1 MPTFFG
7 ISAVPTDNGS
17 NTTTTITI
25 TPPGSMLD
33 GDLVVV
39 YHTQRGTAT
48 FSITNNGGQSWTSLS
63 RTALTTNVATQ
74 VHYARFNGTWSANPQ
89 FTSSAGTNTSAY
101 MLVFRPTV
109 STNAWNHENESNVG
123 AAAATTITVT
133 GVTPNFDENV
143 TIASWHSADDN
154 TWGNLTGDNWEQTA
168 LGSQYRNLAGQDASS
183 AFAYQPQQTR
193 QATTNASLQQL
204 TLGADATTTRRI
216 TFYET
221 EAFTGG
227 FDPMGMM
234 GIFGI

>member
-1 MPTFFG
+1 
-7 ISAVPTDNGS
+7 
-17 NTTTTITI
+17 
-25 TPPGSMLD
+25 
-33 GDLVVV
+33 V

-123 AAAATTITVT
+123 AAAATTITIT
-133 GVTPNFDENV
+133 GVTPNFDDNI
-143 TIASWHSADDN
+143 TIANWNTADDN
-154 TWGNLTGDNWEQTA
+154 TWGNLSGANWEQTA
-168 LGSQYRNLAGQDASS
+168 LGAQYRNLAGTDASS
-183 AFAYQPQQTR
+183 AFAYQIQQTR
-193 QATTNASLQQL
+193 QATNNVSLEQL

-227 FDPMGMM
+227 FDPFGQQ
-234 GIFGI
+234 GIFGL